1 MNTKNIQSIKGF
13 KDILPSEVKYYNFVE
28 KIVSEVA
35 HQYAINEL
43 RLPLVE
49 RSELF
54 FKSIGDSTDIVN
66 KEMYDFI
73 DKNGESICLRPEGTA
88 SIVRAVIEHNLV
100 YDRGLKKKKYMY
112 YGPMFRHEKPQ
123 KGRYRQFNQFGVE
136 YFGYADTNSDLELII
151 LGNYIFER
159 LGLAGYN
166 LHINSLGNT
175 LDKKKYSDIIVQY
188 FEPIKDTLDEYQL
201 KTLVNNPLR
210 LLDSKKDNIKNILND
225 LPKMR
230 ETLSDQ
236 SKFRFET
243 LLKKLDNLGVTYSID
258 NSIVRGLD
266 YYNDTVFEWR
276 DNSLGSQN
284 AICAGGRYDS
294 LVENTG
300 GESVPAIGFAIGI
313 ERIIELIKSQ
323 NVTCDNEKPTIP
335 IMSTLS
341 ETETYC
347 IELASILRKKYP
359 NTRFLTTDSSASL
372 SSQTKNAL
380 KINDYFIILLTDKN
394 KEDKSITVKMK
405 ENKMN
410 DMILTTNELIE
421 FMDKSYE

>member
-28 KIVSEVA
+28 KIISEVA

-151 LGNYIFER
+151 LGNNIFER

>member
-1 MNTKNIQSIKGF
+1 MNTKTIQSIKGF
-13 KDILPSEVKYYNFVE
+13 KDILPSQVKYYNFVE

-151 LGNYIFER
+151 LGNNIFER

-230 ETLSDQ
+230 ETLSNQ
-236 SKFRFET
+236 SKLRFET

-276 DNSLGSQN
+276 NNSLGSQN

-294 LVENTG
+294 LVENMG
-300 GESVPAIGFAIGI
+300 GECVPAIGFAIGI

-323 NVTCDNEKPTIP
+323 NITCDNEKPTIP

-347 IELASILRKKYP
+347 IELASVLRKKYP